1 MNAGVIA
8 GIHSIKIMNLIKT
21 FWMLCTAASVFSACN
36 NDAKTKGDKKQQTTA
51 NKNNR
56 NAKIRNDIQLNAK
69 DVKVS
74 QAFLLYED
82 GTLVPA
88 TNETNVNEPVKL
100 RLVIDEGWKQNA
112 GKVSLGASER
122 IETNDGLLV
131 LDEKDLFKDI
141 ASIDTSDAHFV
152 TLTANISRVD
162 KLYDYFLV
170 SFRVWDKNST
180 GEINGSYK
188 LYIK

>member
-1 MNAGVIA
+1 
-8 GIHSIKIMNLIKT
+8 MNLIKT
-21 FWMLCTAASVFSACN
+21 FLMLCTAAFVFSACN

-170 SFRVWDKNST
+170 SFRVWDKNGT